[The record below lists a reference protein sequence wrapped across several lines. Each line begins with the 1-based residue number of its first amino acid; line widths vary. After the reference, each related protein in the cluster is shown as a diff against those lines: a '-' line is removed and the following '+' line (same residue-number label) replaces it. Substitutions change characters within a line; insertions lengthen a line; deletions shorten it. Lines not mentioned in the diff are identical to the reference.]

1 MFGRCFKDNSI
12 IVSECFKGVF
22 IIVLWVLSTVRDGP
36 YLGHWP
42 KIWVNCKF
50 QIWGN
55 DPNLGQRLIFKLE
68 IEWENISSSSC
79 NYSWTCPKYSR
90 IFLCAL
96 LATTIRC
103 HRNITKK
110 HVLDNKNFSKYGK
123 LTQIWS
129 NFLTMKYWPKFG
141 AILQLLG
148 YLQCLKKKNSHSTY
162 WVRTFFLFTASLSY
176 S

>member
-1 MFGRCFKDNSI
+1 MLHFTHCTLHSQGWPIFGA
-12 IVSECFKGVF
+12 
-22 IIVLWVLSTVRDGP
+22 LP
-36 YLGHWP
+36 Q
-42 KIWVNCKF
+42 IWVNCKF

-123 LTQIWS
+123 LTQNWS
-129 NFLTMKYWPKFG
+129 NFLMILFWPKFG
-141 AILQLLG
+141 ANLQLLG
-148 YLQCLKKKNSHSTY
+148 YLHYLRKKQNLYSP
-162 WVRTFFLFTASLSY
+162 FLIFSLRRVITKKTRKFGKIPN
-176 S
+176 

>member
-1 MFGRCFKDNSI
+1 MAFPCNECNSI
-12 IVSECFKGVF
+12 FKQKKNLQQHMKKQHGLKKFKCDYCNFRSENISNVNSQG
-22 IIVLWVLSTVRDGP
+22 
-36 YLGHWP
+36 WP
-42 KIWVNCKF
+42 IFGALPQIWVNCKF

-129 NFLTMKYWPKFG
+129 NFLTMKY
-141 AILQLLG
+141 
-148 YLQCLKKKNSHSTY
+148 
-162 WVRTFFLFTASLSY
+162 
-176 S
+176 

>member
-1 MFGRCFKDNSI
+1 MFSQG
-12 IVSECFKGVF
+12 
-22 IIVLWVLSTVRDGP
+22 
-36 YLGHWP
+36 WP
-42 KIWVNCKF
+42 IFGSLPQIWVNCKF

-96 LATTIRC
+96 LAPTIRC

-141 AILQLLG
+141 AILQLLE
-148 YLQCLKKKNSHSTY
+148 YLKCLKKKKDSHSTIE
-162 WVRTFFLFTASLSY
+162 WEHFFFLRHHYLILRAWTKVLPDSRSWNLVETN
-176 S
+176 

>member
-1 MFGRCFKDNSI
+1 MKHYCRVKHYCWEWNTIVESETLLYSQGWPIFGS
-12 IVSECFKGVF
+12 
-22 IIVLWVLSTVRDGP
+22 LP
-36 YLGHWP
+36 Q
-42 KIWVNCKF
+42 IWVSCKF

-68 IEWENISSSSC
+68 IKWDNISSSSC
-79 NYSWTCPKYSR
+79 NYSWTCPMYSR
-90 IFLCAL
+90 TFLCAL

-148 YLQCLKKKNSHSTY
+148 YLQYLKKKKRFSFYY

>member
-1 MFGRCFKDNSI
+1 MANNSQ
-12 IVSECFKGVF
+12 G
-22 IIVLWVLSTVRDGP
+22 
-36 YLGHWP
+36 WP
-42 KIWVNCKF
+42 KFGSLPQIWVNCKF

-148 YLQCLKKKNSHSTY
+148 YLQCLKKKKRFSFYY